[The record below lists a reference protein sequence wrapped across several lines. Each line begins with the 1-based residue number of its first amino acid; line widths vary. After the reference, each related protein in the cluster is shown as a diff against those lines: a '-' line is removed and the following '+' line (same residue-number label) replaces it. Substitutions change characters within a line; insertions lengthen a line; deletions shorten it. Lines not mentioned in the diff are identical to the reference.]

1 MKSAQWSEHTLEL
14 GDFALVS
21 GQILKDAKL
30 RYFQIG
36 ALNAP
41 KNNLVIL
48 PTYYGG
54 TAKGVMPWVDHLNS
68 PLDPKSFCIVI
79 PCLFGAG
86 ESSSP
91 SCAHPTQTGANFPLI
106 DIADNVHAQ
115 RQLVERLFDNAE
127 VCLVLGWSMG
137 GLQAL
142 HWAALYPDRVKSTIA
157 VCATAKCYP
166 HNQLFLDSVTTALA
180 TDPVFANGHYTQVP
194 QAGLVAFARIYLTW
208 AYSQAFFRDGLY
220 RALGFD
226 SIDDL
231 QSFWEQDHLQQDAND
246 LVAVAKT
253 WRSAN
258 VFRYLGDKP
267 TLEVPTVMLPSR
279 TDLYFTQADAHS
291 DAQTL
296 GADVQVIDSDFG
308 HIAGGPG
315 RLEPETQQIFRAV
328 SAALGL

>member
-1 MKSAQWSEHTLEL
+1 MKSAQWSEHIFEL
-14 GDFALVS
+14 GDFELVS

-30 RYFQIG
+30 HYFQIG

-54 TAKGVMPWVDHLNS
+54 TAQGVMPWVDHVDS
-68 PLDPKSFCIVI
+68 PLDPSSHCIVI

-86 ESSSP
+86 QSSSP
-91 SCAHPTQTGANFPLI
+91 SCAHPTQAGADFPLV

-115 RQLVERLFDNAE
+115 RQLVERVFDNADI
-127 VCLVLGWSMG
+127 CLVLGWSMG

-142 HWAALYPDRVKSTIA
+142 HWAALYPNCVERAIA

-180 TDPVFANGHYTQVP
+180 TDPVFAKGHYTQIP
-194 QAGLVAFARIYLTW
+194 HAGLVAFARVYLTW

-226 SIDDL
+226 SIQDL
-231 QSFWEQDHLQQDAND
+231 QSFWEEDHLQQDAND

-253 WRSAN
+253 WRSAD
-258 VFRYLGDKP
+258 VFKYLDDEPSLK
-267 TLEVPTVMLPSR
+267 VPTVMLPSR
-279 TDLYFTQADAHS
+279 TDLYFTEADARS
-291 DAQTL
+291 DARTL
-296 GADVQVIDSDFG
+296 GADLQVINSDFG

-315 RLEPETQQIFRAV
+315 RLEAETQQIFRTV
-328 SAALGL
+328 RDALKR

>member
-1 MKSAQWSEHTLEL
+1 MKSVKWSEHTFEL
-14 GDFALVS
+14 GDFELVS

-54 TAKGVMPWVDHLNS
+54 TAQGVMPWVDHVDS
-68 PLDPKSFCIVI
+68 PLDPSSYCIVI

-86 ESSSP
+86 QSSSP
-91 SCAHPTQTGANFPLI
+91 SGAHPTQTGAKFPLI

-115 RQLVERLFDNAE
+115 KRLTEQVFANASIR
-127 VCLVLGWSMG
+127 LVLGWSMG

-142 HWAALYPDRVKSTIA
+142 HWAALYPNCVERAIA

-180 TDPVFANGHYTQVP
+180 TDPVFAKGHYTQIP
-194 QAGLVAFARIYLTW
+194 RAGLVAFARVYLTW

-220 RALGFD
+220 RALAFD
-226 SIDDL
+226 SIHEL

-246 LVAVAKT
+246 LVAVAQT
-253 WRSAN
+253 WRSAD
-258 VFRYLGDKP
+258 VFKYLDDQILTIP
-267 TLEVPTVMLPSR
+267 TIMLPSR
-279 TDLYFTQADAHS
+279 TDLYFTEADARS

-296 GADVQVIDSDFG
+296 GAEFQVIDSDFG

-315 RLEPETQQIFRAV
+315 RLEPETQQIFRV
-328 SAALGL
+328 VRDALRQ

>member
-1 MKSAQWSEHTLEL
+1 MKSKSWQENTFDL
-14 GDFALVS
+14 GDFELIS
-21 GQILKDAKL
+21 GQILKSAKL

-54 TAKGVMPWVDHLNS
+54 TAKGVMPWVDQQSS
-68 PLDPKSFCIVI
+68 PLDPNRYCIVI
-79 PCLFGAG
+79 PCLFGTG
-86 ESSSP
+86 QSSSP

-115 RQLVERLFDNAE
+115 RQLVERVFDNAE
-127 VCLVLGWSMG
+127 ICLVLGWSMG

-142 HWAALYPDRVKSTIA
+142 HWAALYPERVRSAIA

-180 TDPVFANGHYTQVP
+180 TDPVFADGHYSQVP
-194 QAGLVAFARIYLTW
+194 HAGLVAFARIYLTW
-208 AYSQAFFRDGLY
+208 AYSQAFFRDSLY
-220 RALGFD
+220 HALGFD
-226 SIDDL
+226 SIQDL

-258 VFRYLGDKP
+258 VYRYLGDEPALK
-267 TLEVPTVMLPSR
+267 VPTIMLPSR
-279 TDLYFTQADAHS
+279 TDLYFTEADARS
-291 DAQTL
+291 DAQSL
-296 GADVQVIDSDFG
+296 GAEFQVIDSDFG

-315 RLEPETQQIFRAV
+315 RLKSETQQIFRAV
-328 SAALGL
+328 RDALCR